1 MCAGA
6 RGNGNRCGHAVFS
19 GIKENTM
26 RTTLVLAL
34 ALLAPLPALAE
45 GGDRMP
51 AGGAFMSSYVR
62 DPYPPRGPGA
72 PFSRGSVG
80 TPDVSATATVPDAA
94 GPRARTRRR

>member
-1 MCAGA
+1 
-6 RGNGNRCGHAVFS
+6 
-19 GIKENTM
+19 M

-45 GGDRMP
+45 GGDCMP

-62 DPYPPRGPGA
+62 DPYPPRDPGA

-80 TPDVSATATVPDAA
+80 TPDVSATATATVPDAA